1 MRAEASHPA
10 LQHCIYSLLY
20 GMVADDRM
28 INCYQEIIG
37 RHEWARQRMTAI
49 SPGRYRHSK
58 GKEYTVLGVA
68 RHSET
73 LEEMVVYRQEYGD
86 RGLWVRPAV
95 MFGETVVVDGVAV
108 PRFQRIEEGSGS

>member
-1 MRAEASHPA
+1 
-10 LQHCIYSLLY
+10 
-20 GMVADDRM
+20 MVADDRM
-28 INCYQEIIG
+28 IQRSRESIG
-37 RHEWARQRMTAI
+37 RNKCARQRMIAI
-49 SPGRYRHSK
+49 SPGRYRHYK
-58 GKEYTVLGVA
+58 GHEYTVLDVA

-95 MFGETVVVDGVAV
+95 MFGETVVVGGVEV